1 VYRHSLTIDFSYYIP
16 PEWTEDG
23 SEVKKYNRPSE
34 VDWAWLNL
42 MYPSPEPTQFEQALS
57 KCGIDFGKEHR
68 ESILRSYSEGEW
80 ERVRSEIERVSNPK
94 ANSKASKMWIVG
106 WVLMLLFHTYYM

>member
-16 PEWTEDG
+16 REWTEDG
-23 SEVKKYNRPSE
+23 SEVKKTNKPSE

-42 MYPSPEPTQFEQALS
+42 MYPPQKQIQFEQALS

-80 ERVRSEIERVSNPK
+80 ERVRSKIISVSNLK
-94 ANSKASKMWIVG
+94 ANLKASKMWIVG
-106 WVLMLLFHTYYM
+106 